1 MGLMR
6 NLTLAAVLAV
16 TAAGVAAAQ
25 DAQRSIIVVTGQR
38 TPEMAASFT
47 RAVAKAPASAE
58 QYARWNTHICPSV
71 AGIPP
76 EDAQRLIDH
85 IALRAH
91 QVGVVTDSSGC
102 SPNLVIV
109 FASDSDAIAHQI
121 ATTRR
126 DLLGY
131 YNEDDVISGGRADLD
146 AFANTPRA
154 VRWWHVARRTDND
167 GNPLGDTQAR
177 VGHETRDSLSAAR
190 GDLTASG
197 GNGIAGAETVRSDGS
212 RMHRAT
218 RQDLSFALIVVDTT
232 RVASA
237 SPTAVADYLAMAT
250 LVQLDPDADLSG
262 YPTVLNLFNASAPH
276 ADQMTDWDTAYLQ
289 GLYRG
294 RANAANIGQQRADIT
309 NRIVRQM
316 RN

>member
-1 MGLMR
+1 MALLR

-16 TAAGVAAAQ
+16 AAVGAASAQ
-25 DAQRSIIVVTGQR
+25 DAQQ
-38 TPEMAASFT
+38 TPASAAAFT
-47 RAVAKAPASAE
+47 RAVAKAPPSAE

-91 QVGVVTDSSGC
+91 QVGVRTDSSGC

-109 FASDSDAIAHQI
+109 FAPDSDAIAHQI

-146 AFANTPRA
+146 AFANTPRPI
-154 VRWWHVARRTDND
+154 RWWHVARRTDND

-177 VGHETRDSLSAAR
+177 VGHETHDAVAAAS
-190 GDLTASG
+190 GDLRASG
-197 GNGIAGAETVRSDGS
+197 GNGIAGAETVHSDGS
-212 RMHRAT
+212 RMHRST
-218 RQDLSFALIVVDTT
+218 RQDLSFALILVDTT
-232 RVASA
+232 RIAGV
-237 SPTAVADYLAMAT
+237 SPAAVADYVTMAT
-250 LVQLDPDADLSG
+250 LVQLDPNADLSS
-262 YPTVLNLFNASAPH
+262 YPTVLNLFSASAQHP
-276 ADQMTDWDTAYLQ
+276 DQMTNWDTAYLA
-289 GLYRG
+289 GLYRS
-294 RANAANIGQQRADIT
+294 RANAATIGQQRADIT
-309 NRIVRQM
+309 NRIVRQT